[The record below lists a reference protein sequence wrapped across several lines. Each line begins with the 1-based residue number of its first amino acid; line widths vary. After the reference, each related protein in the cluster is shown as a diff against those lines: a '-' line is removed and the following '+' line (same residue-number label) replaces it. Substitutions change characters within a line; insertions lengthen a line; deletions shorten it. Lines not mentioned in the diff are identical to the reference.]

1 MREIKFRVWDG
12 VLMHSVADLSWRVK
26 GLSFYGPGV
35 GSGLV
40 DGKNIH
46 LMQYTGLKDMNGV
59 EIYENDIV
67 RIRGGG
73 TVYMRTIVFEQGT
86 FHFGYLPDGMC
97 DYREME
103 VVGNTFEGSYLLEGE
118 DE

>member
-1 MREIKFRVWDG
+1 MREIKFRAWEKTLNEMIPVNNIDFIKQ
-12 VLMHSVADLSWRVK
+12 SINTDSAWRF
-26 GLSFYGPGV
+26 LPE
-35 GSGLV
+35 
-40 DGKNIH
+40 IE